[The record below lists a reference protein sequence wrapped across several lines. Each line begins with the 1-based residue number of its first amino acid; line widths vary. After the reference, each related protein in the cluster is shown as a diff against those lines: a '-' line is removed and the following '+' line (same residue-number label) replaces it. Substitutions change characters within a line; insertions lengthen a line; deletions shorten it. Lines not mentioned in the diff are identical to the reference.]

1 MLKLLKSY
9 SPRTSMITA
18 DVRNIKILEMEME
31 QFFLSCFG
39 NGLLSTLRRPV
50 ILLPGM
56 NYDRNFVPTRLGTE
70 MSGLK
75 KQGRSPN
82 KGMMMFGR
90 LIGIWISQKISP
102 AMYASVDMI
111 ICTIVISLMAI
122 PAIAG
127 NNLTYAVTAIYG
139 LAMSTVYGSG
149 VSLTATY
156 MNVSGTNFR
165 WHLTSDD
172 LI

>member
-1 MLKLLKSY
+1 
-9 SPRTSMITA
+9 
-18 DVRNIKILEMEME
+18 
-31 QFFLSCFG
+31 
-39 NGLLSTLRRPV
+39 
-50 ILLPGM
+50 
-56 NYDRNFVPTRLGTE
+56 
-70 MSGLK
+70 
-75 KQGRSPN
+75 
-82 KGMMMFGR
+82 MFGR

-102 AMYASVDMI
+102 AMYASLDMI

-165 WHLTSDD
+165 WHSTSDE

>member
-1 MLKLLKSY
+1 MLFIDYLDERLMK
-9 SPRTSMITA
+9 
-18 DVRNIKILEMEME
+18 
-31 QFFLSCFG
+31 
-39 NGLLSTLRRPV
+39 RR
-50 ILLPGM
+50 GGK
-56 NYDRNFVPTRLGTE
+56 NR
-70 MSGLK
+70 K
-75 KQGRSPN
+75 

-156 MNVSGTNFR
+156 MNVSGMDF
-165 WHLTSDD
+165 D

>member
-1 MLKLLKSY
+1 
-9 SPRTSMITA
+9 
-18 DVRNIKILEMEME
+18 
-31 QFFLSCFG
+31 
-39 NGLLSTLRRPV
+39 
-50 ILLPGM
+50 
-56 NYDRNFVPTRLGTE
+56 
-70 MSGLK
+70 
-75 KQGRSPN
+75 
-82 KGMMMFGR
+82 MFGR

-172 LI
+172 LIGPSLTQFDREFKIRTCGYFSSPLSSFRCSIQFFVPI